1 MDDFADGFELHSAP
15 LAASPAAG
23 AELGQDASSVNRK
36 PLVVTCAVIVRDD
49 GLFLAALRPEGKSL
63 GGKWEFPGGKV
74 EPGETPSDAL
84 RRELR
89 EELEIDVRIEKP
101 LSVVRHDYAEFTI
114 ELHPFIVRIVEG
126 IPVAREHAALKWIR
140 LKDAGTLDWAAADL
154 PVLEEL

>member
-1 MDDFADGFELHSAP
+1 MHDSADGLELHASP
-15 LAASPAAG
+15 VAASPTAG
-23 AELGQDASSVNRK
+23 AESLQVVSAVNRK

-49 GLFLAALRPEGKSL
+49 GLFLAALRPKGKSL

-89 EELEIDVRIEKP
+89 EELEIDVRVEKP
-101 LSVVRHDYAEFTI
+101 LAVVRHDYAEFTI
-114 ELHPFIVRIVEG
+114 ELHPFIVSIVDG
-126 IPVAREHAALKWIR
+126 VPVAREHAALKWIR
-140 LKDAGTLDWAAADL
+140 LEDAGTLDWAAADL

>member
-1 MDDFADGFELHSAP
+1 MVDSSDGFALHSSP

-74 EPGETPSDAL
+74 EADETPSDAL
-84 RRELR
+84 RRELQ
-89 EELEIDVRIEKP
+89 EELEIDVRVEKT

-114 ELHPFIVRIVEG
+114 ELHPFVVSIVHG
-126 IPVAREHAALKWIR
+126 DPVAREHAALKWIR
-140 LKDAGTLDWAAADL
+140 LEDAGSLDWAAADL